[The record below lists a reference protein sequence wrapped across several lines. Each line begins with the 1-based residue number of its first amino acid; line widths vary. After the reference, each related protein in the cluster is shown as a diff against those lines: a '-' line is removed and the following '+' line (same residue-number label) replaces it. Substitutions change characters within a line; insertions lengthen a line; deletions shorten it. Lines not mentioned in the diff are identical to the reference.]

1 MSGVKDLIRTIRSK
15 VNKLTNVLHVLEN
28 ENKALK
34 EKQAELLLT
43 IENQNNTLKDLKE
56 INNSI
61 LISDSIKQTEGNS
74 DVKKQIDELV
84 REIDRCIELLNK

>member
-1 MSGVKDLIRTIRSK
+1 MSGVKDLIGTIRTK
-15 VNKLTNVLHVLEN
+15 VNRLTNVLHSLEN
-28 ENKALK
+28 ENKSLK

-43 IENQNNTLKDLKE
+43 IENQNNILKDLKE
-56 INNSI
+56 KNNSI
-61 LISDSIKQTEGNS
+61 LISETIKQTEGNS